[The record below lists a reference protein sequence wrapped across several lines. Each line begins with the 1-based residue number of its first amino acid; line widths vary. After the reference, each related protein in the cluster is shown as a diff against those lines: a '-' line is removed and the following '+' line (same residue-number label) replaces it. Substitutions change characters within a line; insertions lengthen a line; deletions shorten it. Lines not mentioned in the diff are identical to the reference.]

1 MDKMKFGADMSAL
14 EEYVN
19 QLGNAEII
27 RAIAGSAPSIQYFAH
42 QLGVNEKT
50 DLHLMSTSVSFKDG
64 RNCSF
69 SDDNSFAFSDRQ
81 LDPAFLKTEDAIC
94 ANEMLGKWLG
104 YNERISASNAELP
117 FEEAFVSEYIKAAGE
132 ELEKIIWNG
141 VTVGGKDYNG
151 FANWIEAEGQKVAVA
166 EGSDAYDMVRALIL
180 SFPAKSAK
188 KTEIFVS
195 EPFMMALKDALLK
208 RDFRLIDLQFS
219 NGAEVDEHTI
229 KMPVFGT
236 LIHEVSGLNGNEKIY
251 ALVPEHAVYGTSV
264 EGAHTDVKMVY
275 DEVNDRFIM
284 RIKLTEATQIAY
296 PSETLYAVMGSSVIT
311 PGDEYNFTSYSP
323 EGAVWATGKAEIM
336 GLVKGNSLA
345 KIKVLENSV
354 PEYVGQIFY
363 IDADAEVGAEK
374 YPLYTNTSKAE
385 AGIEITIDSK
395 VA

>member
-27 RAIAGSAPSIQYFAH
+27 KAIAGSAPSIQYFAQ

-69 SDDNSFAFSDRQ
+69 SDGDSFEFSDRQ

-104 YNERISASNAELP
+104 YNERVTASGAELP
-117 FEEAFVSEYIKAAGE
+117 FEEAFVSEYVRAAGD
-132 ELEKIIWNG
+132 ELEKIIWEG
-141 VTVGGKDYNG
+141 VTIGAKAYPG
-151 FANWIEAEGQKVAVA
+151 FAGIIHSEGNAVVCA
-166 EGSDAYDMVRALIL
+166 HDADEYEMILALIKAL
-180 SFPAKSAK
+180 PSKSMK

-195 EPFMMALKDALLK
+195 EPFMLGLKEALLK
-208 RDFRLIDLQFS
+208 RDFRLIDLQFT
-219 NGAEVDEHTI
+219 NGTEVDENTI

-236 LIHEVSGLNGNEKIY
+236 LVHACSGLNGIYTVHEAY

-264 EGAHTDVKMVY
+264 DGAHTDVKLVY

-284 RIKLTEATQIAY
+284 RIKLTEAVQVAY
-296 PSETLYAVMGSSVIT
+296 PAETAYAYLGAA
-311 PGDEYNFTSYSP
+311 P
-323 EGAVWATGKAEIM
+323 EVDPNA
-336 GLVKGNSLA
+336 
-345 KIKVLENSV
+345 
-354 PEYVGQIFY
+354 
-363 IDADAEVGAEK
+363 
-374 YPLYTNTSKAE
+374 
-385 AGIEITIDSK
+385 
-395 VA
+395 